1 MFIFNTFERVILLIE
16 SLLIFKLINK
26 KKEVNFLE
34 KELLA
39 LTEPLNQNIKEL
51 SFFGFQFY
59 I

>member
-1 MFIFNTFERVILLIE
+1 MLLIE